1 MQIQIDENHQI
12 VSDQRQF
19 ALQKRG
25 SFSEKSQEW
34 TWSSIGHY
42 STLPQ
47 ALEALFNYRV
57 RVSDAKGIKEA
68 LAAFQQAHN
77 EVKQLASQ
85 LSFKVS

>member
-1 MQIQIDENHQI
+1 MQIQIDDTHQI

-25 SFSEKSQEW
+25 SFSEKTQDYAW
-34 TWSSIGHY
+34 IAIGYY

-57 RVSDAKGIKEA
+57 RLSDAKTIKEA
-68 LAAFQQAHN
+68 LVAFQVAHN
-77 EVKQLASQ
+77 EVKQLAAQ
-85 LSFKVS
+85 LNFKVS